1 MRLQWLSVAYHSR
14 FSFSQWL
21 QDCLAYLLR
30 LLSQFAVVP
39 SDVDSQDEV
48 FDLQE
53 SPTKKVRKHRVQ
65 EKLVV
70 PRLNRVKPSKMFYHC
85 FLYALSEFVKPLSS
99 VAVKKGFPENSNK
112 ILTYIF

>member
-1 MRLQWLSVAYHSR
+1 M
-14 FSFSQWL
+14 
-21 QDCLAYLLR
+21 
-30 LLSQFAVVP
+30 P

-70 PRLNRVKPSKMFYHC
+70 PRLNRVKQQNISVVVSFC
-85 FLYALSEFVKPLSS
+85 ALSELVKPLFSFP
-99 VAVKKGFPENSNK
+99 ARNGFPENQNK
-112 ILTYIF
+112 ILT